1 MADNFTRSP
10 INVTATFDTKSM
22 LKRYKNM
29 LTNVSEMINKDGYIY
44 SVWIYFQIGL
54 NEKNSVKF
62 NTATQN
68 IKQNL
73 IASLNID
80 KTGAGVANSFTLNIQ
95 YDPFNYG
102 QNTKDTIEL
111 LEEFIANAMA
121 ENFDSDTTACRGK
134 IQYGYN
140 STSDN
145 TLVSPLYEFFLT
157 SATTDVMVDSGIITY
172 TFTGTSVI
180 ASDCDYTTTYPAINK
195 VPVLKV
201 VAETL
206 YKYYGDSNNKPDCI
220 KSSNITPEEND
231 YKYRIDIDTNL
242 MNSSEE
248 VEEEEVK
255 SDTLSPIMYCKN
267 LLDKYPLTKAEKASG
282 LYDNL
287 DEKSVNLQPKWVLS
301 MTDQAGAKAIHIT
314 HMAPKSTKSNSV
326 ETYTEKNPLSL
337 NYTFTWGVKTSSGTP
352 VKSLVVGWKPEVDL
366 YTYLIRKA
374 LVKRHNRLKQL
385 AMEEDDPNGEYNQK
399 YNLVAE
405 SIQDTFREMYNA
417 EIQLVGIPADPPLTA
432 EVTIEPYILESVSR
446 TAGVYIITG
455 ASDTISTRGT
465 YVSNLKLFR
474 VRSTEAR
481 YDDILNKQNTATS
494 TTANT
499 TANNTYTNKTAPT
512 GFVGPVIWDETDSR
526 SGSTTY
532 TREVQPSEIQKL
544 IGNVTIVN
552 STTASKQK
560 ETQSV
565 LSQYKSQTGL
575 INTNMGV
582 SMITVKK

>member
-494 TTANT
+494 TTAN
-499 TANNTYTNKTAPT
+499 NTYTNKTAPT

>member
-1 MADNFTRSP
+1 VANNFTRSP
-10 INVTATFDTKSM
+10 INVTATFDTNSM

-157 SATTDVMVDSGIITY
+157 SATTDIMVDSGIITY

-282 LYDNL
+282 LYENL
-287 DEKSVNLQPKWVLS
+287 DEKSVNLQPKWILS

>member
-532 TREVQPSEIQKL
+532 TRVVQPSEIQKM